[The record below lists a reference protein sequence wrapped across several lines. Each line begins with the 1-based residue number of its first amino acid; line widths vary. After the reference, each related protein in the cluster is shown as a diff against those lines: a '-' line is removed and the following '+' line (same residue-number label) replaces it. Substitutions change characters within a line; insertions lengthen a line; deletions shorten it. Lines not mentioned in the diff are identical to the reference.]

1 MNDVASRRKPGAALL
16 SLSLVAVVGVASSAT
31 ASTASTS
38 AMCIT
43 VRNCNDSGSGS
54 LRAAIARAVS
64 GDTIDM
70 RGLTCSAI
78 SLSSGAIVI
87 PQANL
92 RLLGPGYA
100 KLSINGSGDR
110 VLNHQGTGL
119 LRLTNLSVANGAVS
133 TPYAPEENGE
143 SANGGCI
150 YTAGSIELRGVHV
163 HNCKATGGSQ
173 MAAGGGIFAVGA
185 VSLIHSAVEY
195 SKAIAAN
202 VDNLGNYHGQAYGG
216 GIYSGGQLTLDHVR
230 LANNVATTGPYASR
244 FAPSWGGGAYA
255 KVLVARSANIV
266 ANRSES
272 EGAGL
277 FVDTFFDGRAT
288 ITNSTFAGNVAKQG
302 AGGIYS
308 GPLILRNS
316 TLSSNTGGFW
326 SGPNEELEEGSAIS
340 SGQATISNSTIASNH
355 NTGGGVDPCGGAVHA
370 STLQLD
376 STIVA
381 RNLCSDGAALDVF
394 SSSIAGSHDL
404 IQAATSPLPAG
415 TITADPQLSPLA
427 YNGGPTPTRALAAT
441 SPAIDAGSNP
451 AGLQYDQRGPGFP
464 RVKGAHTDIGAYE
477 Y

>member
-1 MNDVASRRKPGAALL
+1 MNDVASRRMPGAALL
-16 SLSLVAVVGVASSAT
+16 SLALVAVVGVASAT
-31 ASTASTS
+31 AATASTS
-38 AMCIT
+38 ATCIT

-70 RGLTCSAI
+70 RSLTCSAI
-78 SLSSGAIVI
+78 TLSGGAIVI

-110 VLNHQGTGL
+110 VLDHQGTGL
-119 LRLTNLSVANGAVS
+119 LRLANLSVAHGAVT
-133 TPYAPEENGE
+133 TPYAPEMNGD

-150 YTAGSIELRGVHV
+150 HTAGSIELRGVRV
-163 HNCKATGGSQ
+163 HDCTATGGSQ
-173 MAAGGGIFAVGA
+173 AAAGGGIFAAGPVT
-185 VSLIHSAVEY
+185 LIHSAVVN
-195 SKAIAAN
+195 SKAFAAY
-202 VDNLGNYHGQAYGG
+202 VDNQENYHGYSYGG
-216 GIYSGGQLTLDHVR
+216 GIYSGGLLTIDHAR

-255 KVLVARSANIV
+255 TSIVADSANV
-266 ANRSES
+266 FANRSES

-277 FVDTFFDGRAT
+277 FVDTFFDGSAT
-288 ITNSTFAGNVAKQG
+288 ITNSTVASNVSKQG

-308 GPLILRNS
+308 GPLVLRNS

-355 NTGGGVDPCGGAVHA
+355 NTGGGADPCGGAVHA

-381 RNLCSDGAALDVF
+381 RNRCNDGTALDVF
-394 SSSIAGSHDL
+394 SNSISGSHDL
-404 IQAATSPLPAG
+404 IQAATSPLPAD
-415 TITADPQLSPLA
+415 TITADPQLSPPA

-451 AGLQYDQRGPGFP
+451 ADLQYDQRGPGFP
-464 RVKGAHTDIGAYE
+464 RVKGAHADIGAYE

>member
-1 MNDVASRRKPGAALL
+1 MNHVASRRMPNAALI
-16 SLSLVAVVGVASSAT
+16 SLSVVAVFGIASAT
-31 ASTASTS
+31 ASTAPTS

-78 SLSSGAIVI
+78 TLSGGAIVI

-100 KLSINGSGDR
+100 KLSINGSGHR

-119 LRLTNLSVANGAVS
+119 LRLTNLSVANGKLT
-133 TPYAPEENGE
+133 TPYAPEMSGM
-143 SANGGCI
+143 SANGGCV

-163 HNCKATGGSQ
+163 HNCSATGGSQ

-195 SKAIAAN
+195 NKAFAAY
-202 VDNLGNYHGQAYGG
+202 VDNLGNYHGYAYGG
-216 GIYSGGQLTLDHVR
+216 GVYSGGLLTIDHVR
-230 LANNVATTGPYASR
+230 LANNVATTGTYASHDS
-244 FAPSWGGGAYA
+244 PSLGGGAYA
-255 KVLVARSANIV
+255 NAGLVAGSANIL

-277 FVDTFFDGRAT
+277 FLSGNTT
-288 ITNSTFAGNVAKQG
+288 ITNTTIQHNNSKQG

-308 GPLILRNS
+308 AAGSLLLRNS
-316 TLSSNTGGFW
+316 TLSDNTGSFYAGVDDDV
-326 SGPNEELEEGSAIS
+326 PEGSAIS
-340 SGQATISNSTIASNH
+340 ARQATISNSTIAFNH
-355 NTGGGVDPCGGAVHA
+355 NNGAQYTCGGAVDVG
-370 STLQLD
+370 TLQLD

-381 RNLCSDGAALDVF
+381 RNLCSDGADLDVF
-394 SSSIAGSHDL
+394 SSSISGSHDL

-415 TITADPQLSPLA
+415 TITADPQLLPLA

-464 RVKGAHTDIGAYE
+464 RVKGAHADIGAYE